1 MRSLIRKVRWS
12 AVGATAAMILGGSG
26 VLQASAS
33 ASSNPG
39 ASVLVPV
46 VPQRVLDTRGATG
59 AVHPL
64 AAGETFTL
72 SLDAYVPME
81 STAIAANITVTDG
94 SATSFLTIFPSGKP
108 LPKSSNI
115 NWKDKG
121 AIANQMTVAL
131 GSDRAIKLFNSVGR
145 VDVIVDLQGYYV
157 PAASSGS
164 GPAGP
169 AGPAGASGPIGAT
182 GPMGPVGSAG
192 APGANGAT
200 GPAGANG
207 GAGPAGSPGVQGVP
221 GPAGPIGLPGPTGVA
236 GLDGAAGPAGPTG
249 AAGATG
255 AAGTTGPAGAT
266 GADGTP
272 GAVGA
277 AGLAGAAGAD
287 GAPGAAGAT
296 GPAGGVGPAGPT
308 GATGADGAAGAAGA
322 DGAAGPAGA
331 AGPTGATGATGA
343 AGSNGVARLGRSTLV
358 APTDDIA
365 DGGLAYPNPSGD
377 STALNLGF
385 TTVPNG
391 YYLVSMSTTRNV
403 DGSEHEAVTCWLSD
417 GTDEN
422 GGLYPGGLPTNFVV
436 EPDHQEL
443 VRESLSATV
452 IHVTNG
458 IIQIRCS
465 RSDDGDSNTTV
476 LITDAELNL
485 IPFASM
491 VTLDNL

>member
-1 MRSLIRKVRWS
+1 
-12 AVGATAAMILGGSG
+12 MILGGGG

-33 ASSNPG
+33 ASSNPA

-64 AAGETFTL
+64 ASGETYTL
-72 SLDAYVPME
+72 SLEAYVPME

-94 SATSFLTIFPSGKP
+94 SATSFLTVFPSGKQ

-121 AIANQMTVAL
+121 AVANQMTVAL

-145 VDVIVDLQGYYV
+145 VDVIVDLQGYYI
-157 PAASSGS
+157 PASSGGS
-164 GPAGP
+164 GPAGSP
-169 AGPAGASGPIGAT
+169 
-182 GPMGPVGSAG
+182 G

-207 GAGPAGSPGVQGVP
+207 AVGPAGSPGVP
-221 GPAGPIGLPGPTGVA
+221 GAPGPIGLPGPTGTA
-236 GLDGAAGPAGPTG
+236 GMDGPAGPAGPTG
-249 AAGATG
+249 AAGSTG
-255 AAGTTGPAGAT
+255 AAGAT
-266 GADGTP
+266 GADGAP
-272 GAVGA
+272 GADGA
-277 AGLAGAAGAD
+277 TGPAGAD

-296 GPAGGVGPAGPT
+296 GPAGEAGPAGSTGATGSAGAAGADGAPGTAGPAGPT
-308 GATGADGAAGAAGA
+308 GATGAT
-322 DGAAGPAGA
+322 
-331 AGPTGATGATGA
+331 GPTGATGADGA
-343 AGSNGVARLGRSTLV
+343 AGSNGVARLGRSALV
-358 APTDDIA
+358 APTDDVV
-365 DGGLAYPNPSGD
+365 DGGFNYPNPSDD
-377 STALNLGF
+377 STPLNLGF

-391 YYLVSMSTTRNV
+391 YYLVSMSTIRNV

-417 GTDEN
+417 GSDEN
-422 GGLYPGGLPTNFVV
+422 GGLYPGGLPTNFTV

-443 VRESLSATV
+443 LRESLSATV

-465 RSDDGDSNTTV
+465 RSDDGDSNTSV

-485 IPFASM
+485 IPFASV